1 VKRLTIFTDNQA
13 SIISSARPR
22 NQSGQVILTKIY
34 ALTTAL
40 QRRRCEITIRWIP
53 AHIGVP
59 GNEVADVLAKQATG
73 WKPKKKDD
81 IPSTTDAP
89 AVSPSHIQKM
99 KWLPQLLSSCKR
111 MVNTFARECWN
122 RSWRDG
128 ITGMLYKKRGQGV
141 RMAPHTQIQNKK
153 KKKKKRYISGF
164 YYNHILLTLY
174 KFKIA
179 G

>member
-128 ITGMLYKKRGQGV
+128 ITGMLYKKRWQGV
-141 RMAPHTQIQNKK
+141 GMALDRLMEHKK
-153 KKKKKRYISGF
+153 KKKKKGISGF